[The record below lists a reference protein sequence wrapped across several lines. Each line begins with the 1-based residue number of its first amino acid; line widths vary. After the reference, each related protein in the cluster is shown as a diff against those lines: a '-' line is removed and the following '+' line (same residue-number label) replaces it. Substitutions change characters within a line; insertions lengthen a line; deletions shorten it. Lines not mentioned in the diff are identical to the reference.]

1 MNTNI
6 INRSE
11 VHHQWSQ
18 TLTKRL
24 GKDIKV
30 RTSRL
35 INNCGITADWVT
47 AMTNDLFPALSNR
60 ATKPTR
66 QAMQAAL
73 LNIATGVSE
82 SLTHDQPSG
91 FLCELSTASKK
102 VPKRYRDYDFSSNM
116 MASVL
121 SQLEFAGFLECYKG
135 YRSEGYSKGLATLW
149 LPTTRATDYIS
160 ELSDMIVIEF
170 FREDIE
176 TLWLKGSNG
185 SLIDYE
191 DNNMTNQMRL
201 NLKEVNDLRS
211 SVNWFYKPQGL
222 LKTHPDGALLA
233 IAGRDLIFKRQFNE
247 TFTKGGRFY
256 GNVQQ
261 LTKEERSTIIMGG
274 EPTIELDI
282 KSLHPRMLYNLKG
295 IPAPVDCYDVEGY
308 DRETMKTVALIALNA
323 KSELSAIR
331 GLSAKLNVAFDY
343 ARCAIEAF
351 RLRHN
356 PIAEFLFSS
365 SWGLLQYQ
373 DSELAKDILS
383 EAANHGIPV
392 IPVHDSFISSVSNG
406 YKLSDLMHE
415 EYEKRFGFMPVIE
428 PSLSCLSAGIAA

>member
-11 VHHQWSQ
+11 VHHQWSK

-24 GKDIKV
+24 GKEIKV

-35 INNCGITADWVT
+35 ITNCGITADWVT
-47 AMTNDLFPALSNR
+47 TMTNDLFPALSNR
-60 ATKPTR
+60 AIKPTR

-82 SLTHDQPSG
+82 SLTHGQPSG
-91 FLCELSTASKK
+91 FICGLSTASRKI
-102 VPKRYRDYDFSSNM
+102 PKRYRDHDFSSNT

-121 SQLEFAGFLECYKG
+121 SQLESAGFLESYKG
-135 YRSEGYSKGLATLW
+135 FRSENYSKGLATLW
-149 LPTTRATDYIS
+149 LPTARATDYIS
-160 ELSDMIVIEF
+160 KLNDMIAIEF
-170 FREDIE
+170 FCEDIE
-176 TLWLKGSNG
+176 TLRLKGSNG

-191 DNNMTNQMRL
+191 DNNMTNEMRL
-201 NLKEVNDLRS
+201 NLKEVNDLRA
-211 SVNWFYKPQGL
+211 SVNWFYKPQRL
-222 LKTHPDGALLA
+222 MITHPNGELLA
-233 IAGRDLIFKRQFNE
+233 ISRKDLTLKRQFNE
-247 TFTKGGRFY
+247 TFNRGGRFY

-261 LTKEERSTIIMGG
+261 LTKNERSTIIMGG

-295 IPAPVDCYDVEGY
+295 IPAPVDCYDVKGY
-308 DRETMKTVALIALNA
+308 DRETMKAVALTALNA
-323 KSELSAIR
+323 ESELSATR
-331 GLSAKLNVAFDY
+331 GLSKNKMTFDH
-343 ARCAIEAF
+343 ARRAIEAF
-351 RLRHN
+351 RLRHR
-356 PIAEFLFSS
+356 PIAEFLFTSI
-365 SWGLLQYQ
+365 WGPLQYQ

-406 YKLSDLMHE
+406 YKLSEIMHE
-415 EYEKRFGFMPVIE
+415 EYEKRFGFMPEIE